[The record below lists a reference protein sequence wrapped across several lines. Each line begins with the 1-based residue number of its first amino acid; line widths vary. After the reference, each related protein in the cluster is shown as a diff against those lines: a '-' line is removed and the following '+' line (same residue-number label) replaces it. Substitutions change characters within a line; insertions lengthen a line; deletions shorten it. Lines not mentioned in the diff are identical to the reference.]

1 LWHELP
7 LLDKRLSSIRAKL
20 TATLPNANILKL
32 FKDKDPATERN
43 FFYRKPETGN
53 RKPKTVLKMEIK
65 PLDFLIGLSL
75 GLALGAG
82 GTMLV
87 SRIRG
92 WLGYS
97 ETGRLRAE
105 NRVLSRRLA
114 AKDRH
119 IGRMLAETQRLAE
132 RLGKKSV
139 NELSGK
145 SDETLT
151 TDH

>member
-1 LWHELP
+1 
-7 LLDKRLSSIRAKL
+7 
-20 TATLPNANILKL
+20 
-32 FKDKDPATERN
+32 
-43 FFYRKPETGN
+43 
-53 RKPKTVLKMEIK
+53 MEIK

-75 GLALGAG
+75 GLALGVG
-82 GTMLV
+82 GAVLV

-132 RLGKKSV
+132 RLGNSKNAIPIDDKIKEE
-139 NELSGK
+139 NQGG
-145 SDETLT
+145 
-151 TDH
+151 

>member
-1 LWHELP
+1 
-7 LLDKRLSSIRAKL
+7 
-20 TATLPNANILKL
+20 
-32 FKDKDPATERN
+32 
-43 FFYRKPETGN
+43 
-53 RKPKTVLKMEIK
+53 MEIK

-82 GTMLV
+82 GTVLV

-105 NRVLSRRLA
+105 NRVLAR
-114 AKDRH
+114 
-119 IGRMLAETQRLAE
+119 RLAE
-132 RLGKKSV
+132 RLGKKSL
-139 NELSGK
+139 NELSDK